1 MTILTCPVCAGT
13 LQVLPVPRPDRAIL
27 SDGRIVALPLAKGSC
42 VSCGLAC
49 HLKPA
54 DQATI
59 RSFYEDS
66 YSLSAASP
74 AADHTRAAAYA
85 TCLADIAQMPSRA
98 LEIGCGSGNLLKALR
113 THWPASVLFGID
125 PALPAHI
132 TDVPGIT
139 YWRDFFDGLP
149 QRAGGKSYDLIF
161 SINVIEHLHS
171 PRDFFAL
178 SATLLAP
185 DGKFV
190 IVCPSS
196 EPANLELLFH
206 DHLHTFTF
214 ESLAL
219 MANACGLV
227 AVRRELHL
235 PGLGD
240 FQLAVFS
247 RTANMPSSPASN
259 PEALTANRR
268 AYLHAWAQVDDAL
281 LWRIGDANEVAM
293 FGGGQMAAML
303 RCYAPLTWERV
314 SLLLMDNTDDAWSL
328 GKPVASYIAQAAALK
343 GRRVIVA
350 TAPASQAEV
359 AARLAAD
366 RIATVRFDDIITH

>member
-1 MTILTCPVCAGT
+1 MTISICPVCAGA
-13 LQVLPVPRPDRAIL
+13 LQMLPVPMPNRAIL
-27 SDGRIVALPLAKGSC
+27 SDGRIVALPLAKASC

-54 DQATI
+54 DNATI
-59 RSFYEDS
+59 RSVYEGS

-74 AADHTRAAAYA
+74 AADQARAVAYA
-85 TCLADIAQMPSRA
+85 TCLAGIAQMPSRA

-113 THWPASVLFGID
+113 SHWPASVLFGID
-125 PALPAHI
+125 PALPAHT

-149 QRAGGKSYDLIF
+149 QRIDGKSYDLIF
-161 SINVIEHLHS
+161 SINVIEHLPS

-178 SATLLAP
+178 SAKLLAP
-185 DGKFV
+185 NGQLV

-206 DHLHTFTF
+206 DHLHTFTY

-219 MANACGLV
+219 MANACGLT
-227 AVRRELHL
+227 AARCESYL
-235 PGLGD
+235 PGIGD

-247 RTANMPSSPASN
+247 RAANNPSSSAIN
-259 PEALTANRR
+259 PQALTASRR
-268 AYLHAWAQVDDAL
+268 AYLHAWGQVDDAL
-281 LWRIGDANEVAM
+281 LERIGDANEVAM
-293 FGGGQMAAML
+293 FGGGQMAALL

-314 SLLLMDNTDDAWSL
+314 NLLLMDNANDAWSL
-328 GKPVASYIAQAAALK
+328 GKPAVRYIAQTPALE

-350 TAPASQAEV
+350 TAPESQAKV
-359 AARLAAD
+359 AARLSAD
-366 RIATVRFDDIITH
+366 RITAVRFDDIVTH